1 MIRYRCDKCGKEL
14 PPGASGR
21 FVVRIEVFAA
31 EGPLEITAEDLE
43 KDHQAEIRRTIE
55 QLSKT
60 PLDDVEDT
68 VYRSF
73 RFDLCG
79 KCHAEYLRDPL
90 IRPT

>member
-1 MIRYRCDKCGKEL
+1 MIRYRCDKCGKDL
-14 PPGASGR
+14 PSGTADR

-43 KDHQAEIRRTIE
+43 KDHRAEIRRTIE

-60 PLDDVEDT
+60 PLDEVEDK

-79 KCHAEYLRDPL
+79 RCHAEYLRDPL
-90 IRPT
+90 RKQM